1 MLLAKGTALS
11 DDVDLEAPVAANPN
25 PNEAAPAANLI
36 AMNPVTGTFA
46 DPSHERAFGAQLF
59 RMAYTFHA
67 LFMTILFA
75 AYIWIALNLPPGLQL
90 ALAGGCALLVALG
103 LVGRALLH
111 RMADSV
117 GGQRVGSWTWTV
129 TIISDCV
136 LNIGGFIFAPD
147 AECETAL
154 GLSRGGLYPLM
165 VLAVVLTNGSHGLG
179 FAHKFA
185 LALPVVAV
193 NVLKFTACDDER
205 ATAAAALSEFL
216 TLVAGFMAAHTAEL
230 YLRHLYAEEEDKGRL
245 EKEKLGLEERN
256 EQLQAEKERLLYD
269 VQRRGHPID
278 DDNRSAIRRG
288 LQAGLSHSYPST
300 VGPAPSD
307 SLPPSL
313 PPGPP
318 SSNSSGSV
326 APPLGSARSCS
337 VPEFR
342 PPTLADLD
350 GEAPWARYCAQ
361 YYPVRAAESAPEQGM
376 PPGAPSR
383 AATAGAPS
391 SSFGQSTVPPP
402 SWAELAYRR
411 IYAERAAQSSTDPG
425 LPPPMGHP
433 PTWVELGA
441 EPRALSSCHCRP
453 APCHCRQ
460 WHEERARVV
469 ALAASNALGAEVT
482 SGQEVVEE
490 LLAEVATQEEE
501 AASAGTVCIGPPG
514 FVTAQ
519 RPSSPIL

>member
-337 VPEFR
+337 VPVFR

-441 EPRALSSCHCRP
+441 EPD
-453 APCHCRQ
+453 RQ

-501 AASAGTVCIGPPG
+501 AASAGMVCIGICH
-514 FVTAQ
+514 
-519 RPSSPIL
+519 SPTP

>member
-1 MLLAKGTALS
+1 MLLAAETTL
-11 DDVDLEAPVAANPN
+11 DDFGLEAPVAANPN
-25 PNEAAPAANLI
+25 PNEAAPAANPI
-36 AMNPVTGTFA
+36 AMNPVSGTFA
-46 DPSHERAFGAQLF
+46 DPSHERAFAAQLF
-59 RMAYTFHA
+59 RMAYPFHTF
-67 LFMTILFA
+67 LLTVVFA
-75 AYIWIALNLPPGLQL
+75 AYIWIAHSLPPCLQL
-90 ALAGGCALLVALG
+90 ALAGGCALVVALG
-103 LVGRALLH
+103 IVGRALLH

-117 GGQRVGSWTWTV
+117 GAQRVGSWTWTV

-147 AECETAL
+147 AECATAQ
-154 GLSRGGLYPLM
+154 GLVSGGLYPLM

-185 LALPVVAV
+185 LALPVLAV

-205 ATAAAALSEFL
+205 AAAAALSEL
-216 TLVAGFMAAHTAEL
+216 LSLVAGFMAAHMAEL
-230 YLRHLYAEEEDKGRL
+230 YLRHLYAEEGRMRRV
-245 EKEKLGLEERN
+245 EERN

-288 LQAGLSHSYPST
+288 LAGLSHSYSP

-307 SLPPSL
+307 SLPPTL

-318 SSNSSGSV
+318 SSTSSGSV
-326 APPLGSARSCS
+326 APPLGSARSCP
-337 VPEFR
+337 VPGFV
-342 PPTLADLD
+342 PPTLATAPPPTWADLD
-350 GEAPWARYCAQ
+350 GAAPWARYCAQ
-361 YYPVRAAESAPEQGM
+361 HYPVRAAESAPEQGM
-376 PPGAPSR
+376 PPGAPSS
-383 AATAGAPS
+383 TAGAPS
-391 SSFGQSTVPPP
+391 RYDQVAFQSIVPPP

-411 IYAERAAQSSTDPG
+411 FYAERAAQSSTDPG
-425 LPPPMGHP
+425 LPPPMGQP

-441 EPRALSSCHCRP
+441 EPD
-453 APCHCRQ
+453 RQ

-469 ALAASNALGAEVT
+469 ALAASNASGAEVT

-490 LLAEVATQEEE
+490 LVAEMATQEEE

-519 RPSSPIL
+519 RPSSPIYYSKSAHM